1 MLRTH
6 SDPPDPPWESIIP
19 AEYLREMFGPGV
31 GAALET
37 IEREREKTTRGESS
51 ELMDILISRD
61 WNDLMGPF
69 TQNPA
74 ELIRPPVTR

>member
-1 MLRTH
+1 
-6 SDPPDPPWESIIP
+6 
-19 AEYLREMFGPGV
+19 MFGPGV
-31 GAALET
+31 DDALET
-37 IEREREKTTRGESS
+37 IRSEREKTTRGEPS

-74 ELIRPPVTR
+74 VLQRPPVVR